1 MGAGHIP
8 MALTGVTVGPILISC
23 LRTYHIIRMPQ
34 LSVFSH
40 TSGAEVRGQYKQ
52 GSLNGRTFSIWWMQA
67 VFCLWA
73 RMFLLI

>member
-1 MGAGHIP
+1 
-8 MALTGVTVGPILISC
+8 
-23 LRTYHIIRMPQ
+23 
-34 LSVFSH
+34 
-40 TSGAEVRGQYKQ
+40 VRGQYKQ